1 MGTEV
6 DPSGQGTLL
15 RSLFSIGLTEILRW
29 NNVTAVTK
37 IEAGTLDI
45 APEVTH
51 PFRYRRSRS
60 DDANQDRTARRA
72 ANDD

>member
-1 MGTEV
+1 MGTEM

-15 RSLFSIGLTEILRW
+15 QSLFSIGLTEILRW

-37 IEAGTLDI
+37 IEAGTLEI
-45 APEVTH
+45 APEVPT
-51 PFRYRRSRS
+51 FRYRRFRS

-72 ANDD
+72 TNDD